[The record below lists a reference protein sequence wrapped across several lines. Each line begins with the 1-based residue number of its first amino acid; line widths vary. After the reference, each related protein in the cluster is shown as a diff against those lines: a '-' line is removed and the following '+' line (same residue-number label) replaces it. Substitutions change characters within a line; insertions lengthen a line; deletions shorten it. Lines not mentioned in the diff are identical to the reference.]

1 MSKVLLVDF
10 SDFHD
15 GWVTTVTDERLAVRE
30 PVVVRDAAGNM
41 CDASV
46 MRIEPG
52 GKVILVLD
60 LTTMTS
66 GPNGL

>member
-46 MRIEPG
+46 MR
-52 GKVILVLD
+52 
-60 LTTMTS
+60 M
-66 GPNGL
+66 